1 MKKIMKLFVYVAAA
15 ATTLASCQKN
25 EMDAPVKQELHFTI
39 KAGIETKTVIS
50 DNGKGTYTPSWENGD
65 EIGIFFTEPTESV
78 EKVDA
83 TFSNTNPDGEEA
95 SFEGKATVEGE
106 GTFFAFY
113 PQSAFNQHYGD
124 ETIRLDLSAVQKP
137 TSTSFDPECDILV
150 AKPCDYLADGET
162 VVIEDLYFA
171 RLMSVLKI
179 NLNGEFAQGEIV
191 ESLTFSV
198 DGVDITGNAKV
209 DYKNATIT
217 AWNNGNVD
225 RNVVTASYAEDRYI
239 TIAEGNNA
247 AYLVV
252 APVTVQSG
260 TALTFTLKTTNYN
273 ISKTVNAD
281 KDVSFPVGNVGV
293 INLTI
298 NEENCEAIV
307 AETRIWVEGFDG
319 ETVNKTQTPPSKS
332 EVAGTGV
339 TENLTYSYSA
349 KNCNIRINNNG
360 QNATNPFLYIDAAN
374 SSFTAS
380 KIKIANEDKLALSA
394 MVKGDGLKLTVEYK
408 ESASSTWSSAGT
420 ITGTSSYAQGRVIF
434 AVPTTAT
441 SLDIRLTGN
450 GVMYVDDIVLESTD
464 EDVPVVTLESISISN
479 QITEYTVGDAFVKP
493 TVTATYSDETTQDVT
508 GLATFSECDMT
519 TVGDKTVTV
528 TYEGKTA
535 EYNFT
540 VKEKGA
546 SSEIVEWVATSFAD
560 LKEGDQVVIVGT
572 KSSATYAMSNHM
584 GASKP
589 PIPVEVTVSNDKLTA
604 EPEENII
611 WSVGV
616 NGSNRIF
623 NASATT
629 WLYCTSDNN
638 GVRVGTNS
646 NKDFTFENGYLKH
659 VSTSRSLGI
668 YLTQDWRCYT
678 SHTSTN
684 IANQTFK
691 FFVKHG
697 DSSEGGGE
705 TPEPE
710 QKYLTV
716 SQSVFNVTADQTSV
730 TFDVNAN
737 VGWGL
742 EESEGVETQIVGV
755 SDDELVMTVEV
766 TFPAN
771 ETAEPKTHT
780 VTFIPEELDE
790 NVTVTINQA
799 AKVAVDDSFEPGQYW
814 IMGTKN
820 GATRTMTTTLNYGAY
835 GYASS
840 EVVQDNRSYPKNIF
854 TFTAVAGGYTI
865 QDVNGKYYYQNAGEN
880 YKTFNAG
887 TDGSLAGCIWT
898 ISMNDD
904 GTAKIT
910 NSASGR
916 TIKFADGTYTS
927 FGVYGTGEDNEQSP
941 GVYPTL
947 VKADNPLKVE
957 LSSISVSGH
966 KTLFNEGDSFDF
978 GGTVTATYNDG
989 STKNVTTSASV
1000 IPPSSM
1006 VDGAQVTVSYTEEN
1020 VTKTFTYN
1028 IIVKATSQGGGDEP
1042 EQPATVTVSKT
1053 IADYAAANSWANAT
1067 QYKTVNLDN
1076 VVTATVSGASNTGKY
1091 YTSGDDWRLYANENA
1106 TLTISAANNNV
1117 IKSVKLTFTLKDYGA
1132 LKYSTTTIESGI
1144 TNDYDMSSIT
1154 FNVASTSGNK
1164 GKVFITAIEVVYQA
1178 N

>member
-15 ATTLASCQKN
+15 AMALASCQKN
-25 EMDAPVKQELHFTI
+25 EMDAPVKKNVHFTI
-39 KAGIETKTVIS
+39 KAGIETKTSIA
-50 DNGKGTYTPSWENGD
+50 DNGDGTYSPSWEYD
-65 EIGIFFTEPTESV
+65 DQIGIFFTEPKEKV

-83 TFSNTNPDGEEA
+83 TFSNTKEDGPVA

-106 GTFFAFY
+106 GTFYAFY

-124 ETIRLDLSAVQKP
+124 ETIRLDLSAAQKP
-137 TSTSFDPECDILV
+137 TSTSFDPACDILV
-150 AKPCDYLADGET
+150 AKPCDYLADDET
-162 VVIEDLYFA
+162 VVINDLYFA

-179 NLNGEFAQGEIV
+179 NLKGEFAQGEIV

-252 APVTVQSG
+252 APTTIPDG
-260 TALTFTLKTTNYN
+260 TSLSFTLKTANYN
-273 ISKTVNAD
+273 ISKTVSAPSD
-281 KDVSFPVGNVGV
+281 MTFTAGNLSVL
-293 INLTI
+293 NLTI

-307 AETRIWVEGFDG
+307 ADTRIWVEGFDG
-319 ETVNKTQTPPSKS
+319 ETVNKTQTQPSES
-332 EVAGTGV
+332 GVAGTGV

-349 KNCNIRINNNG
+349 KNCNIRINSNG

-464 EDVPVVTLESISISN
+464 ENVPVVTLESISISN

-508 GLATFSECDMT
+508 ELATFSECDMN

-528 TYEGKTA
+528 TYEGKSA

-546 SSEIVEWVATSFAD
+546 SSETVEWVATSFAD
-560 LKEGDQVVIVGT
+560 LKEGDQVVIVSTNGS
-572 KSSATYAMSNHM
+572 KIYAMSNNN
-584 GASKP
+584 GTGSAP
-589 PIPVEVTVSNDKLTA
+589 TAVAETYANDKLSNN
-604 EPEENII
+604 PEETIV
-611 WSVGV
+611 WYVGV
-616 NGSNRIF
+616 DGDSRVF
-623 NASATT
+623 YTASDKSK
-629 WLYCTSDNN
+629 WLYCTNTNN
-638 GVRVGTNS
+638 GVRVGTNTNKKFEFKS
-646 NKDFTFENGYLKH
+646 NYLYH
-659 VSTSRSLGI
+659 TATSRYIGV
-668 YLTQDWRCYT
+668 YNGQDWRCYT
-678 SHTSTN
+678 STTTN
-684 IANQTFK
+684 IGGQTFQ
-691 FFVKHG
+691 FFVKQG
-697 DSSEGGGE
+697 GSSEGGGE

-799 AKVAVDDSFEPGQYW
+799 AKVEVDDSFEPGEYW
-814 IMGTKN
+814 IVAN
-820 GATRTMTTTLNYGAY
+820 GKYAMPVTSNYDYLQVDDA
-835 GYASS
+835 GYK
-840 EVVQDNRSYPKNIF
+840 DNVF
-854 TFTAVAGGYTI
+854 TFKKVENGYTI
-865 QDVNGKYYYQNAGEN
+865 QQSDDKYLYMKGTYNN
-880 YKTFNAG
+880 FNVSATAPTEG
-887 TDGSLAGCIWT
+887 HIWT
-898 ISMNDD
+898 IAQNED
-904 GTAKIT
+904 GSYKIL
-910 NSASGR
+910 NVLMSKYIQLDSQY
-916 TIKFADGTYTS
+916 GTYGSYDAVKGTMPNLVPADDAKDRPVFSVTS
-927 FGVYGTGEDNEQSP
+927 TSKSVACDVTEASFEIVSNQNWTVVPGAGVSVDVTSGSGNGTITMTFAENKSEEN
-941 GVYPTL
+941 VNYTAI
-947 VKADNPLKVE
+947 VKADGLEDIVLTVVQSGIPTGDVTETVVDLTWTLGTNAYDNTSSGNSQQTATINGVNYSNLLK
-957 LSSISVSGH
+957 LGTSSKSGSASI
-966 KTLFNEGDSFDF
+966 KLPAGTTKVTYSAVAWKGASCTLKFTV
-978 GGTVTATYNDG
+978 GGTAHTQKISANDG
-989 STKNVTTSASV
+989 ATGNPKYTITSTSADNYELVVSVDQETTMTVTTTSAV
-1000 IPPSSM
+1000 RAILW
-1006 VDGAQVTVSYTEEN
+1006 DL
-1020 VTKTFTYN
+1020 
-1028 IIVKATSQGGGDEP
+1028 KA
-1042 EQPATVTVSKT
+1042 VV
-1053 IADYAAANSWANAT
+1053 
-1067 QYKTVNLDN
+1067 VN
-1076 VVTATVSGASNTGKY
+1076 
-1091 YTSGDDWRLYANENA
+1091 
-1106 TLTISAANNNV
+1106 
-1117 IKSVKLTFTLKDYGA
+1117 
-1132 LKYSTTTIESGI
+1132 
-1144 TNDYDMSSIT
+1144 
-1154 FNVASTSGNK
+1154 
-1164 GKVFITAIEVVYQA
+1164 
-1178 N
+1178 

>member
-1 MKKIMKLFVYVAAA
+1 MA
-15 ATTLASCQKN
+15 LASCQKN

-39 KAGIETKTVIS
+39 KAGIETKTSIS
-50 DNGKGTYTPSWENGD
+50 DNDGDGTYSPSWENGD
-65 EIGIFFTEPTESV
+65 QIGIFFTEPEEKV

-83 TFSNTNPDGEEA
+83 TFSNTKEDGPVA
-95 SFEGKATVEGE
+95 SFEGKATVVGE

-137 TSTSFDPECDILV
+137 TSTSFDPACDILV
-150 AKPCDYLADGET
+150 AKPCDYLADDET
-162 VVIEDLYFA
+162 VVINDLYFA

-179 NLNGEFAQGEIV
+179 NLKGEFAQGEIV

-252 APVTVQSG
+252 APTTIPAG
-260 TALTFTLKTTNYN
+260 TSLSFTLKTANYN
-273 ISKTVNAD
+273 ISKTVSAPSD
-281 KDVSFPVGNVGV
+281 MTFTAGNLSVL
-293 INLTI
+293 NLTI
-298 NEENCEAIV
+298 KEENCEAIV
-307 AETRIWVEGFDG
+307 ADTRIWVEGFDG
-319 ETVNKTQTPPSKS
+319 ETVNKTQTLAS
-332 EVAGTGV
+332 ESGVTGTGV

-349 KNCNIRINNNG
+349 KNCNIRINSNG
-360 QNATNPFLYIDAAN
+360 QTATNPFLYIDAAN

-380 KIKIANEDKLALSA
+380 KIKIANEENLALSA
-394 MVKGDGLKLTVEYK
+394 MVKGNGLKLTVEYK
-408 ESASSTWSSAGT
+408 ESASSTWSSAGK
-420 ITGTSSYAQGRVIF
+420 ITGTNSYAQGRVIF

-450 GVMYVDDIVLESTD
+450 GIMYVDDIVLESTD
-464 EDVPVVTLESISISN
+464 EEVPVVTLMSIAISN
-479 QITEYTVGDAFVKP
+479 QKTEYYVGEDFVKP

-508 GLATFSECDMT
+508 ELATFSECDMT
-519 TVGDKTVTV
+519 TVGGKTVTV

-546 SSEIVEWVATSFAD
+546 SSETVEWVATSFAD

-572 KSSATYAMSNHM
+572 KSSVTYAMSNHM

-705 TPEPE
+705 TPEPV
-710 QKYLTV
+710 QLTM
-716 SQSVFNVTADQTSV
+716 SDITCSVQTANSL
-730 TFDVNAN
+730 TFEWSAVANASN
-737 VGWGL
+737 Y
-742 EESEGVETQIVGV
+742 
-755 SDDELVMTVEV
+755 EV
-766 TFPAN
+766 TFNNGTPETVDATKYEATGLQAGTSYTISVKAVGDGVNYTTSPAG
-771 ETAEPKTHT
+771 TAEGTTK
-780 VTFIPEELDE
+780 EA
-790 NVTVTINQA
+790 QQ
-799 AKVAVDDSFEPGQYW
+799 PG
-814 IMGTKN
+814 
-820 GATRTMTTTLNYGAY
+820 
-835 GYASS
+835 
-840 EVVQDNRSYPKNIF
+840 
-854 TFTAVAGGYTI
+854 
-865 QDVNGKYYYQNAGEN
+865 
-880 YKTFNAG
+880 
-887 TDGSLAGCIWT
+887 
-898 ISMNDD
+898 
-904 GTAKIT
+904 
-910 NSASGR
+910 
-916 TIKFADGTYTS
+916 
-927 FGVYGTGEDNEQSP
+927 
-941 GVYPTL
+941 
-947 VKADNPLKVE
+947 
-957 LSSISVSGH
+957 
-966 KTLFNEGDSFDF
+966 
-978 GGTVTATYNDG
+978 
-989 STKNVTTSASV
+989 
-1000 IPPSSM
+1000 
-1006 VDGAQVTVSYTEEN
+1006 
-1020 VTKTFTYN
+1020 
-1028 IIVKATSQGGGDEP
+1028 QGGGDEP
-1042 EQPATVTVSKT
+1042 EQPAAVTVSRT
-1053 IADYAAANSWANAT
+1053 IKDIATANSWANDKKYST
-1067 QYKTVNLDN
+1067 INLDE
-1076 VVTATVSGASNTGKY
+1076 VITATASGTTNTGKY
-1091 YTSGDDWRLYANENA
+1091 YTSGNEWRIYQTESPN
-1106 TLTISAANNNV
+1106 LTISAQSGYVIRSVKITYNVKNTGVLLNNGKQ
-1117 IKSVKLTFTLKDYGA
+1117 IKSNDICAVNAGTVTYTVGNTGSATNGQVK
-1132 LKYSTTTIESGI
+1132 
-1144 TNDYDMSSIT
+1144 
-1154 FNVASTSGNK
+1154 V
-1164 GKVFITAIEVVYQA
+1164 TAIEVVYQK

>member
-15 ATTLASCQKN
+15 AMTLASCQKN

-65 EIGIFFTEPTESV
+65 EIGIFFTEPNESV

-273 ISKTVNAD
+273 ISKTVNAY

-450 GVMYVDDIVLESTD
+450 GVMCVDDIVLESTD

-508 GLATFSECDMT
+508 ELATFSECDMT
-519 TVGDKTVTV
+519 TVGGKTVTV
-528 TYEGKTA
+528 TYEGKTV

-546 SSEIVEWVATSFAD
+546 SSETVEWVATSFAD

-572 KSSATYAMSNHM
+572 KSSVTYAMSNDK
-584 GASKP
+584 GASSP
-589 PIPVEVTVSNDKLTA
+589 PIPVTVSISGDKLTS
-604 EPEENII
+604 EPATNIV
-611 WSVGV
+611 WHVGV
-616 NGSNRIF
+616 DGSNRIF
-623 NASATT
+623 NADANGTK
-629 WLYCTSDNN
+629 WLYCISNNN
-638 GVRVGTNS
+638 GVRVGTNTS
-646 NKDFTFENGYLKH
+646 NAFAFENNYLKH
-659 VSTSRSLGI
+659 VGTGRYLGI
-668 YLTQDWRCYT
+668 YNTQDWRCYT
-678 SHTSTN
+678 STTTN
-684 IANQTFK
+684 IGSQTFQ
-691 FFVKHG
+691 FFVKKVSS
-697 DSSEGGGE
+697 SSEGGGE
-705 TPEPE
+705 TPEPV
-710 QKYLTV
+710 QLTM
-716 SQSVFNVTADQTSV
+716 SEITCSVQTANSL
-730 TFDVNAN
+730 TFEWSAVANASN
-737 VGWGL
+737 Y
-742 EESEGVETQIVGV
+742 
-755 SDDELVMTVEV
+755 EV
-766 TFPAN
+766 TFNNGTP
-771 ETAEPKTHT
+771 ETVDVPTYEATGLQAGTSYTISVKAVGDGTNYTTSEPKTAKGT
-780 VTFIPEELDE
+780 TK
-790 NVTVTINQA
+790 A
-799 AKVAVDDSFEPGQYW
+799 AE
-814 IMGTKN
+814 
-820 GATRTMTTTLNYGAY
+820 
-835 GYASS
+835 
-840 EVVQDNRSYPKNIF
+840 
-854 TFTAVAGGYTI
+854 
-865 QDVNGKYYYQNAGEN
+865 
-880 YKTFNAG
+880 
-887 TDGSLAGCIWT
+887 
-898 ISMNDD
+898 
-904 GTAKIT
+904 
-910 NSASGR
+910 
-916 TIKFADGTYTS
+916 
-927 FGVYGTGEDNEQSP
+927 
-941 GVYPTL
+941 
-947 VKADNPLKVE
+947 
-957 LSSISVSGH
+957 
-966 KTLFNEGDSFDF
+966 
-978 GGTVTATYNDG
+978 
-989 STKNVTTSASV
+989 
-1000 IPPSSM
+1000 
-1006 VDGAQVTVSYTEEN
+1006 
-1020 VTKTFTYN
+1020 
-1028 IIVKATSQGGGDEP
+1028 QGGGDEP
-1042 EQPATVTVSKT
+1042 VESYVAVINVANVNAVKPMGTGTYGEYKDQDVPITVDGLPCVARN
-1053 IADYAAANSWANAT
+1053 ICANSKDGTLKMAAM
-1067 QYKTVNLDN
+1067 QFIQLQKDKGYIY
-1076 VVTATVSGASNTGKY
+1076 NTGGK
-1091 YTSGDDWRLYANENA
+1091 
-1106 TLTISAANNNV
+1106 V
-1117 IKSVKLTFTLKDYGA
+1117 KSVKVWTHPSKDKVDFMYIGSSKATTQVELTSTTETVQLKNNNDQSVATQLNVYEVNLGDNNSCFNIKSSGA
-1132 LKYSTTTIESGI
+1132 LWIYKLEVTY
-1144 TNDYDMSSIT
+1144 TN
-1154 FNVASTSGNK
+1154 
-1164 GKVFITAIEVVYQA
+1164 
-1178 N
+1178 